1 MNPRFKYI
9 FNNMHFIFILH
20 LHCSICIY
28 CKYILKNMCVFIIN
42 VNYYVNSIIKVLLYC
57 HILIYSFIIY
67 NITIIIRIN
76 IINILLMI

>member
-42 VNYYVNSIIKVLLYC
+42 VNYYVNSIIIKVLLYC

-67 NITIIIRIN
+67 NITIII
-76 IINILLMI
+76 IIE